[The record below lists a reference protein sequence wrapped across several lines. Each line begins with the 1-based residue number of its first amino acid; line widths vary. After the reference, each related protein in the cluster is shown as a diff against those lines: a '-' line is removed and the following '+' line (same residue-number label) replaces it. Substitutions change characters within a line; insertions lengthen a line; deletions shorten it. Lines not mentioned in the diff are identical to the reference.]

1 MSTDSL
7 EKTAT
12 GEPRIEFRT
21 SPDKYHHWN
30 LTVDGRVARLA
41 LDVDENAGLFPGYE
55 LKLNSY
61 DLGVDIELYDALQRI
76 RFEHPEVGA
85 VVMTSDKPKVFCA
98 GANIRMLSQSTH
110 AHKVNFC
117 KFTNETR
124 NGIEDATDNS
134 GIRFIAAVNGACA
147 GGGYELALAC
157 DHIMLIDDGTSTV
170 SLPELPLLAVLPG
183 TGGLTRL
190 VDKRKVR
197 HDRADFFC
205 TTSEGIRGKR
215 ATDWD
220 LVDEIIPR
228 SKFDDDVA
236 ARAAEFA
243 GASDRPADGK
253 GVKLT
258 PLNRTIEDTRIVY
271 DNITIELDRD
281 LAMAT
286 ITIKAP
292 AEPPPSDIAG
302 IEAQGVAF
310 WPFAMARDL
319 EDAIME
325 LRVNE
330 KEIGTWVFKTEGDS
344 ANVEAADKALLDN
357 ADHWLVR
364 EITLFMKRTF
374 KRIDVSS
381 RSLIA
386 QVEPGSCFTGTLLE
400 LVVAADRSFMLD
412 GAFEGSNLPDAT
424 VVLTGMNFG
433 PLVMPNGLT
442 RLEHRFLNDPSTV
455 DKAKAEIGNPL
466 EAAVADDLG
475 LVTFIPDDIDWEDE
489 VRIAIEERASFSPDA
504 LTGMEASLRFA
515 GPETL
520 ETKIFGRLSA
530 WQNWIFQRPNAAG
543 DDGAL
548 KVYGSGQKAA
558 YNKQRV

>member
-1 MSTDSL
+1 MSTYSL
-7 EKTAT
+7 EKTAA
-12 GEPRIEFRT
+12 GEPRIDFRT
-21 SPDKYHHWN
+21 SPDKYHHWK
-30 LTVDGRVARLA
+30 LTIDGRVARLA
-41 LDVDENAGLFPGYE
+41 LDVDENAGLFSGYE

-61 DLGVDIELYDALQRI
+61 DLGVDIELYDAVQRL
-76 RFEHPEVGA
+76 RFEHPEVGS
-85 VVMTSDKPKVFCA
+85 VVVTSDKPRVFCA

-134 GIRFIAAVNGACA
+134 GLRFIAAVNGACA

-157 DHIMLIDDGTSTV
+157 DHIMLIDDGSSTV

-197 HDRADFFC
+197 HDRADYFC

-243 GASDRPADGK
+243 AASDRPADAK
-253 GVKLT
+253 GVVLT
-258 PLNRTIEDTRIVY
+258 PINRSVEDTRIVY
-271 DNITIELDRD
+271 DNVTINLNRD

-286 ITIKAP
+286 ITIRAP
-292 AEPPPSDIAG
+292 AEAPPIDIAG
-302 IEAQGVAF
+302 IEAQGVDF
-310 WPFAMARDL
+310 WSFALARELD
-319 EDAIME
+319 DAIME

-330 KEIGTWVFKTEGDS
+330 KEIGTWVFKTEGAS

-364 EITLFMKRTF
+364 EITLYLKRTF
-374 KRIDVSS
+374 KRVDVSS
-381 RSLIA
+381 RSLVA
-386 QVEPGSCFTGTLLE
+386 LVEPGSCFTGTLLE
-400 LVVAADRSFMLD
+400 FVVAADRSFMLD
-412 GAFEGSNLPDAT
+412 GGFEGSNLPDASM
-424 VVLTGMNFG
+424 VLTGMNFG

-442 RLEHRFLNDPSTV
+442 RLEHRFLGDPSMV
-455 DKAKAEIGNPL
+455 DKAKDKIGNPV
-466 EAAVADDLG
+466 EAAEADELG
-475 LVTFIPDDIDWEDE
+475 LVTFTPDDIDWEDE
-489 VRIAIEERASFSPDA
+489 VRIAIEERASFSSDA

-530 WQNWIFQRPNAAG
+530 WQNWIFQRPNAVG

-548 KVYGSGQKAA
+548 QVYGSGQKAS